1 VPRIFPAA
9 AADPRQWLERHPTL
23 VARSACRCRNAS
35 RLCGDATSDARL
47 LIATTPGG
55 FSHFFVALSAATP
68 LAALPAP
75 DLLDAIG
82 KKYGITTLGPP
93 MMQ

>member
-1 VPRIFPAA
+1 LLSSLAAHAAVGTLPAYAATPR
-9 AADPRQWLERHPTL
+9 RTL
-23 VARSACRCRNAS
+23 GCSS
-35 RLCGDATSDARL
+35 RRRRV
-47 LIATTPGG
+47 G